1 MQQFILKSEPQ
12 KMSLV
17 NVQIDDFLEE
27 LIQSLVTVRHYQS
40 SLVGEVVVNVVY
52 HLYRH
57 VSLPCT

>member
-1 MQQFILKSEPQ
+1 MQQVMLKSEPQ
-12 KMSLV
+12 KMSLI

-27 LIQSLVTVRHYQS
+27 LIQSLVTVRHYKS
-40 SLVGEVVVNVVY
+40 SLVWEVVVNVVY